1 MILRSL
7 PILCRAVT
15 SAAFAMAL
23 ASCSS
28 TNPPG
33 PGGHIVKVKYYRLD
47 ASKPPIGGLDPSVTF
62 EHNYHLHGA
71 VSNAERSARDGHY
84 YVVMWKVTDRSQPVT
99 VRLEYRQQNTGTKV
113 HVLEQEAT
121 RIKRDNLTR
130 FEVNGERFTTGG
142 AVVSW
147 RITLVRGKQVL
158 AEAKSY
164 LWD

>member
-7 PILCRAVT
+7 PTLCRAAT
-15 SAAFAMAL
+15 AGAFAMAL

-47 ASKPPIGGLDPSVTF
+47 ASKPPIGGLDASVTF

-71 VSNAERSARDGHY
+71 VSNSERSARDGHY
-84 YVVMWKVTDRSQPVT
+84 YAVMWKVTDRAQPVQ
-99 VRLEYRQQNTGTKV
+99 VRLEYRQENTGTKV
-113 HVLEQEAT
+113 HALEHEAT
-121 RIKRDNLTR
+121 KIKRSNVTH
-130 FEVNGERFTTGG
+130 FEVSGEQFASGG
-142 AVVSW
+142 AVTSW